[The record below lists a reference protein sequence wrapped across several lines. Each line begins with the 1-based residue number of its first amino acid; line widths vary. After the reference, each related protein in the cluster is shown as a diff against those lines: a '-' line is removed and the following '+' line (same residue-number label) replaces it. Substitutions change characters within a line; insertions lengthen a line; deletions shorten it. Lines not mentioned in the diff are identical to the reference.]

1 MNKFFTLCSALL
13 ILFFSFSVNKT
24 AAQSYIDF
32 SKYAG
37 GTGDDA
43 AYKMEV
49 VNGET
54 YLLGNT
60 GSADFPVTN
69 GSTFGGKKDLVLTKY
84 SSTGAVLYSIY
95 LGGKGTDNFAQMKV
109 VSGEV
114 YIVATTDSTGY
125 PVTNG
130 SAFKGSTDIVVTKIS
145 STGTI
150 VFSGYI
156 GGTTGESVSG
166 ELQIAGSAWFIAG
179 TTSSADFPA
188 TGGSTYK
195 GGTSDAFIIKLST
208 TDGSILASRFL
219 GGSNTDNCNDMFV
232 EGGAL
237 FITGNTSSGNI
248 PVSIGSPL
256 PTGLRHMLVY
266 KLSGSDLS
274 DIYSRYL
281 GGSQE
286 EFITNSQVVNG
297 ELHIAGFTYSPNYPV
312 TNGSTASGQQSDPI
326 DGFYTRLNGDGSIGF
341 STYLSTG
348 GFDLILK
355 LLVAGGDAYVAG
367 VSVSPVNTSQDMTV
381 FKITNSGSIAYSK
394 IFPMGISSPVFP
406 SFKVSNGDLYFA
418 GACTAPNY
426 PVTNSSQFYNGGTGF
441 FTHLNPSGDI
451 IYSSFLG
458 KMSSMQPLELSNNKF
473 YVLGTTNT
481 ASYPATDS
489 SKIAGATDN
498 LLIVLNP
505 DGSNFYSGYTGGAG
519 DEAAADLTIDNGSV
533 YFAGRTTSAD
543 YPVTENMLY
552 KGNGDAFLT
561 KISFCPSAYDLTND
575 LLSPNTQTACK
586 YGLSQKI
593 TGKKITV
600 PGANLP
606 GLFLNGIAT
615 AQAPL
620 EAKYQWQVAAAPAGP
635 WTDIAGA
642 ALKDYTPVI
651 GATDQYYRRLA
662 FAVPS
667 CGGALLHTSDVATV
681 SVNALTAP
689 TADAGGT
696 FTTCPGSLISIGGA
710 QSATGG
716 TQPYTYEWDMGAG
729 TTANPSVSPNV
740 NTVYTLIVTD
750 ANGCRQIN
758 QAVVFSYAA
767 NAGTDKSNCAGTPV
781 KIGTPQLPGNA
792 GVTYSWLPATDLSD
806 AAAAQP
812 LANPSSP
819 VNYELTVTVPKT
831 GGGTCTTK
839 DTVSVS
845 PIAAPVTPNFAGAD
859 KAICLGETAAF
870 GNTPEPGF
878 TYTWSPGNYLSSN
891 TGSATNYNPGNINMP
906 VPNPAIINLTAQKG
920 GCTFTDQA
928 IVSVIESRAGILDC
942 GPRIV
947 GLPDRTPSI
956 NETYNWI
963 KISGPGSFTGATN
976 LAQVP
981 VSASVGG
988 TTVYGLIATY
998 QGHGCFSQVVVPES
1012 CIGCQVLITVDAK
1025 YKCPGFTAN
1034 NGDVTLTA
1042 FGTIGDA
1049 TYTWEPQQ
1057 GLSNYTGSSV
1067 HLTDN
1072 VPRTYTVTATSIYNS
1087 ALKCT
1092 GTVTVNDPS
1101 LSVPVFPAPDVNACA
1116 NIPVAIG
1123 LPPVAGYIY
1132 EWTGTS
1138 LSNNFTSN
1146 PFATVSSQTAF
1157 PVKISD
1163 INGCEI
1169 QDTVVVNVQNVN
1181 ADAGP
1186 DWVVCSNG
1194 VVTLGTPAQP
1204 GTSYVWNPQASPW
1217 QNGTDQFSAQPQ
1229 VLVATDVTFTVT
1241 AITSAGCV
1249 STDNV
1254 DVHIN
1259 NSPTIPA
1266 APDAVV
1272 CAGKSVVIGSP
1283 ALPGVTYQWLPATG
1297 LNDPTLAQPTASPAA
1312 NTTYTL
1318 TAIFPGACGLPA
1330 TDQVLV
1336 RLSDASFNMPDIN
1349 FCPGSGPV
1357 LLGAAA
1363 PAGMSN
1369 YSWQPQALV
1378 TNPFIANP
1386 ATLTPPPSVATS
1398 FILSVINTDGCLAA
1412 DTLTLIPGVVKPDA
1426 GTDKIICKNAAA
1438 TIGSAGNATGP
1449 NTSYSWSP
1457 AFNLDNPL
1465 SPNPTFTGTTGGNFM
1480 YVLTKTDNSISCSS
1494 KDTVIIRVIDSL
1506 LPPINGAV
1514 ICQNSCVQIGT
1525 APVAGIQYQWSPQ
1538 AGLSNA
1544 AAANPV
1550 ACIGTA
1556 TVSYTLT
1563 ATDVNGCIASAN
1575 VVVGVN
1581 PVPAAQINI
1590 PPVTA
1595 CVGDNN
1601 VSFNPV
1607 ISPAGT
1613 YTYLWSPADGTLS
1626 NVNVLSPTILITGA
1640 GSTQYTLQVTDNVTG
1655 CTNTAVANLVVSN
1668 CSPLANVGNF
1678 VWFDVNLNG
1687 LQDPE
1692 EIGVSGMT
1700 VQLYNSAGFNVASSF
1715 TDANGFYTFGNISPG
1730 NGYYVIFSKPQGYS
1744 FTLQNVGGAA
1754 ALNNSKADQ
1763 SGRSNNFNIAAGAG
1777 VVDIDAGILPTG
1789 VTPVTLLNF
1798 TAVLR
1803 NHEVLLNWQTTAEF
1817 NNRYFD
1823 VEKSNDGVHFTAIGR
1838 VAGNGTTSLPHSYSL
1853 TDPHPNTGMN
1863 YYRLKQVDFDGR
1875 STYSRI
1881 AAVQITGS
1889 NAITAYY
1896 TAPSNSIQILFGKK
1910 QAAAEIKLYAS
1921 NGQLIK
1927 SAVANNVSNYTLP
1940 LPALP
1945 KGVYMLQ
1952 IGNENFNYS
1961 QKLFVGN

>member
-1 MNKFFTLCSALL
+1 MALL
-13 ILFFSFSVNKT
+13 VLCFLLPANKVS
-24 AAQSYIDF
+24 AQSYIDF

-37 GTGDDA
+37 GGGDDA
-43 AYKMEV
+43 AYKMDV
-49 VNGET
+49 VNGEA
-54 YLLGNT
+54 YLLSNT
-60 GSADFPVTN
+60 SSADFPVTN
-69 GSTFGGKKDLVLTKY
+69 GSVFGGKKDLVLTKY

-130 SAFKGSTDIVVTKIS
+130 SAFKGSSDIVFTKIS
-145 STGTI
+145 STGSI
-150 VFSGYI
+150 IFSGYI
-156 GGTTGESVSG
+156 GGTASETVSG
-166 ELQIAGSAWFIAG
+166 ELQVAGSAWFIAG

-188 TGGSTYK
+188 TSGGNYK
-195 GGTSDAFIIKLST
+195 GGTNDAFIVKLST
-208 TDGSILASRFL
+208 TDGSTLASRFL
-219 GGSNTDNCNDMFV
+219 GGSNTDNTNDMFA
-232 EGGAL
+232 EGGAV
-237 FITGNTSSGNI
+237 FITGNTSSGDI

-256 PTGLRHMLVY
+256 PTGLRHMFIY
-266 KLSGSDLS
+266 KLSGNDLS
-274 DIYSRYL
+274 NIYSRYL
-281 GGSQE
+281 GGTRE
-286 EFITNSQVVNG
+286 EFITNSKVVNG
-297 ELHIAGFTYSPNYPV
+297 ELHIAGFTYSPDYPV
-312 TNGSTASGQQSDPI
+312 TNGSTTSGEPSDPI

-341 STYLSTG
+341 STYLTTG

-355 LLVAGGDAYVAG
+355 LLVADGDAYVAG
-367 VSVSPVNTSQDMTV
+367 VSVNPLNTDQGMTI
-381 FKITNSGSIAYSK
+381 FKIANSGSIAYTKS
-394 IFPMGISSPVFP
+394 FPMGVAAPVFP
-406 SFKVSNGDLYFA
+406 SFKVLNGDLYFA
-418 GACTAPNY
+418 GAGTAPNY
-426 PVTNSSQFYNGGTGF
+426 PVTNGSQFYNGGTGF
-441 FTHLNPSGDI
+441 FTHLNPSGDL

-481 ASYPATDS
+481 PSYPVTDS
-489 SKIAGATDN
+489 SKIAGAADN
-498 LLIVLNP
+498 LLIILNP

-519 DEAAADLTIDNGSV
+519 DEAAADLAIDNDAV

-543 YPVTENMLY
+543 YPVTENTLY

-561 KISFCPSAYDLTND
+561 KISFCSSAYDVAND
-575 LLSPNTQTACK
+575 IVSPATQTACK
-586 YGLSQKI
+586 FGLSQKI
-593 TGKKITV
+593 TGKKIMV
-600 PGANLP
+600 PGTNLP
-606 GLFLNGIAT
+606 GLFLNGAAT
-615 AQAPL
+615 AQKPL
-620 EAKYQWQVAAAPAGP
+620 ESKYQWQVATAPAGP

-642 ALKDYTPVI
+642 ILKDYTPVI
-651 GATDQYYRRLA
+651 GGADQYYRRLA
-662 FAVPS
+662 FAIPS

-689 TADAGGT
+689 AADAGGT

-710 QSATGG
+710 PSATGG
-716 TQPYTYEWDMGAG
+716 AQPYTYEWDMGAG

-740 NTVYTLIVTD
+740 NTVYTLVVTD
-750 ANGCRQIN
+750 AAGCRQIS

-767 NAGTDKSNCAGTPV
+767 NAGADKSNCAGTPV

-806 AAAAQP
+806 ASAAQP
-812 LANPSSP
+812 LANPLAP
-819 VNYELTVTVPKT
+819 VDYELTVTVPKT

-845 PIAAPVTPNFAGAD
+845 PIAAPATPNFAGAD
-859 KAICLGETAAF
+859 KAICLGETAPL
-870 GNTPEPGF
+870 GTPAEAGF

-891 TGSATNYNPGNINMP
+891 TGSTANYNPGNINMP

-920 GCTFTDQA
+920 GCTFTDQT

-947 GLPDRTPSI
+947 GMPDRTPSI

-963 KISGPGSFTGATN
+963 KISGPGNFTGATN

-981 VSASVGG
+981 VSASAGG

-1025 YKCPGFTAN
+1025 YKCPGFAAN
-1034 NGDVTLTA
+1034 NGDVTLIA
-1042 FGTIGDA
+1042 YGTIGDA

-1057 GLSNYTGSSV
+1057 GLSNYTGSTV

-1072 VPRTYTVTATSIYNS
+1072 VPRTYTVTATSIYNPL
-1087 ALKCT
+1087 LKCT

-1116 NIPVAIG
+1116 GIPVAIG

-1132 EWTGTS
+1132 EWTGTG

-1146 PFATVSSQTAF
+1146 PFATVALQTAF
-1157 PVKISD
+1157 PIKISD

-1169 QDTVVVNVQNVN
+1169 QDTVVVNVQNVS

-1186 DWVVCSNG
+1186 DRVVCSNG
-1194 VVTLGTPAQP
+1194 VITLGTPAQP
-1204 GTSYVWNPQASPW
+1204 GTSYVWEPQASPW

-1229 VLVATDVTFTVT
+1229 VLVAADVTFTVT
-1241 AITSAGCV
+1241 ATTSAGCV
-1249 STDNV
+1249 TIDNV
-1254 DVHIN
+1254 EVHIN

-1266 APDAVV
+1266 APDAAV

-1297 LNDPTLAQPTASPAA
+1297 LNDPTLAQPTASPAV

-1318 TAIFPGACGLPA
+1318 TATFPGTCGLPT
-1330 TDQVLV
+1330 TDQVFV
-1336 RLSDASFNMPDIN
+1336 KLSDASFTMPDIN

-1357 LLGAAA
+1357 FLGAAT

-1369 YSWQPQALV
+1369 YNWQPQALV

-1386 ATLTPPPSVATS
+1386 STLTPPPSVATS
-1398 FILSVINTDGCLAA
+1398 FILSVTNPDGCLAE

-1426 GTDKIICKNAAA
+1426 GIDKVICKNS
-1438 TIGSAGNATGP
+1438 TTSIGSAGNTTGP
-1449 NTSYSWSP
+1449 NISYSWSP
-1457 AFNLDNPL
+1457 AVNLDNPF
-1465 SPNPTFTGTTGGNFM
+1465 SPNPVFTGTTGGTFM
-1480 YVLTKTDNSISCSS
+1480 YVLTKTDNSIPCSS
-1494 KDTVIIRVIDSL
+1494 KDTVMITVTDFI

-1544 AAANPV
+1544 AVANPV
-1550 ACIGTA
+1550 ACVGTVTA
-1556 TVSYTLT
+1556 AYTLT
-1563 ATDVNGCIASAN
+1563 ATDVNGCTASAN

-1607 ISPAGT
+1607 INPAGT

-1626 NVNVLSPTILITGA
+1626 NVNVLSPTIIITGA
-1640 GSTQYTLQVTDNVTG
+1640 GSTQYTLQVTDNATG
-1655 CTNTAVANLVVSN
+1655 CTNTAVATLTVNN

-1687 LQDPE
+1687 LQDVG
-1692 EIGVSGMT
+1692 EIGVSGMI
-1700 VQLYNSAGFNVASSF
+1700 VQLYNSAGFNVATSF

-1730 NGYYVIFSKPQGYS
+1730 NDYYVIFSKPQGYL
-1744 FTLQNVGGAA
+1744 FTTQNVGGVTAP
-1754 ALNNSKADQ
+1754 NNSKADPA
-1763 SGRSNNFNIAAGAG
+1763 GRSINFNVAAGAG
-1777 VVDIDAGILPTG
+1777 VVNIDAGIKPAG
-1789 VTPVTLLNF
+1789 AVPVTLLSF
-1798 TAVLR
+1798 TAALH
-1803 NHEVLLNWQTTAEF
+1803 NHEVLLNWQTTAEY

-1823 VEKSNDGVHFTAIGR
+1823 VERSNDGVRFIAIGR
-1838 VAGNGTTSLPHSYSL
+1838 VAGNSTTSLPHSYSL
-1853 TDPHPNTGMN
+1853 TDPHPVTGMN

-1875 STYSRI
+1875 SIYSRI
-1881 AAVQITGS
+1881 APIQITG
-1889 NAITAYY
+1889 NDAVTAYY
-1896 TAPSNSIQILFGKK
+1896 TAAANRIQILFGKK
-1910 QAAAEIKLYAS
+1910 QAAAEIKLYAA

-1927 SAVANNVSNYTLP
+1927 SAVAENASNYALP

-1952 IGNENFNYS
+1952 VGNEGLHYS
-1961 QKLFVGN
+1961 QKIFIGN